1 MIKSRLKQ
9 VYTYIFCS
17 YSDEFD
23 LLVKNILT
31 DEEFKIF
38 NEMSEYDKLHSFNLY
53 KLVKENKTLSTDVN
67 YLKLAL
73 LHDCGKKNFSLLR
86 RVKKV
91 LIGDKKIENHPSLA
105 YKKLENINKVVGK
118 LALKHHLPPFD
129 EKMKIFQQLDDK

>member
-53 KLVKENKTLSTDVN
+53 KLVKENKSLSTDIN

-73 LHDCGKKNFSLLR
+73 LHDCGKENFSLLR

-105 YKKLENINKVVGK
+105 YKKLENINKIVGE